1 MQITSQGEVELLPCQ
16 EIVYRTPSVI
26 LLRLATKE
34 KCKLIFI
41 GTLTFS
47 LAKASNEN
55 MISYNPTVVSLEEF
69 KGKEFFALQCNRHGI
84 DIVLI
89 DWKGL

>member
-1 MQITSQGEVELLPCQ
+1 MTIKSQGEVNVLHQ

-26 LLRLATKE
+26 LLRLSTNK
-34 KCKLIFI
+34 KCKLVFI

-47 LAKASNEN
+47 LVKVSNERL
-55 MISYNPTVVSLEEF
+55 ISYNPTVVSLEEF